1 MALTGCATP
10 SNPGPVAE
18 PKPLAVDPRICAPAE
33 AEPKIEG
40 GMVQPATDAEREAAD
55 LFLNTVAAA
64 LEWGRLGWARAT
76 MAKDAACN

>member
-1 MALTGCATP
+1 
-10 SNPGPVAE
+10 
-18 PKPLAVDPRICAPAE
+18 
-33 AEPKIEG
+33 
-40 GMVQPATDAEREAAD
+40 MVQPATDAEREAAD